1 MILPKR
7 SHDVRFRIFQPNDVR
22 FQLFES
28 RGVRFQLC
36 STLPDIVRLCS
47 TLLEYNG
54 HCLTLFDFI
63 GSFSFLLGI
72 NQTVLIYDESRT
84 SFDRSC
90 QVTCQKPQP
99 GQQQNVIE
107 NATNL
112 NIVDSY
118 SSGWGVRFMFWST
131 RRKMA
136 MLPSARLKMAMLRPT
151 RPKLAVLTDWLKAKW
166 LRLCSTVVFVR
177 PY

>member
-1 MILPKR
+1 MTRTIRQVTLLFLAFGPDHFGTEVEINLQFQISSNFLLNTEAFSTECYFNPTTR
-7 SHDVRFRIFQPNDVR
+7 AEVLDSWDSTDTVTRCPLSNFQPNDVR

-28 RGVRFQLC
+28 SGVRFQFC

-47 TLLEYNG
+47 TLLEYTG

-99 GQQQNVIE
+99 GAAAKCN
-107 NATNL
+107 
-112 NIVDSY
+112 
-118 SSGWGVRFMFWST
+118 
-131 RRKMA
+131 RKCH
-136 MLPSARLKMAMLRPT
+136 
-151 RPKLAVLTDWLKAKW
+151 KL
-166 LRLCSTVVFVR
+166 
-177 PY
+177 